1 MKPFK
6 ITFAKPSHA
15 QHSQSLTMLSQA
27 KPQVMEEASFFFNC
41 KTNQSSLFSRIMNIK
56 FWSNHKK
63 YDNHICFTA
72 CIHSYSL
79 ASAEKRYQFIMKYL
93 QKILLMFFGFSSRK
107 INEVF
112 KWIVTKPRSGSLKVK
127 NQSWITDW
135 QQYANWEKRVKRDF
149 NEKVIIN
156 PSV

>member
-1 MKPFK
+1 
-6 ITFAKPSHA
+6 
-15 QHSQSLTMLSQA
+15 
-27 KPQVMEEASFFFNC
+27 
-41 KTNQSSLFSRIMNIK
+41 
-56 FWSNHKK
+56 
-63 YDNHICFTA
+63 
-72 CIHSYSL
+72 
-79 ASAEKRYQFIMKYL
+79 MKYL

-149 NEKVIIN
+149 DEKVIIN